1 MPTDRCMLQGR
12 QSSDD
17 VKRTVLGPTDSF
29 CSHTSVVA
37 FVPMTSLKVA
47 RILDYRLPSTSVTK
61 QYRSVMSYKRQVQK
75 HRLIAMQSMTSD
87 VINRDL

>member
-47 RILDYRLPSTSVTK
+47 RILDYRLPSTSDWALNNH
-61 QYRSVMSYKRQVQK
+61 QYSIITVSF
-75 HRLIAMQSMTSD
+75 STS
-87 VINRDL
+87 